1 MTLSIFYIG
10 DSAELIASLSG
21 FPDPEISF
29 SHAADGMAASKY
41 LKTGHKP
48 NVILCALK
56 APGVDGFDLHAEIR
70 QDPTYNHTAFILL
83 CDEFREDLYKKA
95 FLQRI
100 DDFYVLPVTDIQ
112 GLLSRIDFLR
122 NFRLRKIEGPVY
134 HMPFIKRL
142 FDVVVASVALIVLSP
157 LLVVVMI
164 AIRLESKGKVYYIS
178 KRIGK
183 GLDSFNFYKLRSM
196 RVGADAELNKLAKE
210 KNQYATEQQKR
221 GIDYSLPCE
230 RCAALPEGQHCST
243 VLVIEGDKKICEYWY
258 KKQKQALATTFF
270 KISNDPRVT
279 RVGKI
284 IRKTS
289 IDELPQL
296 LNVIKG
302 DMSIVGN
309 RPLPVYEANELT
321 NDEMSKRMLAPAG
334 ITGLWQVKLRGQ
346 GGVMSEAQR
355 KSLDNDY
362 YDHLVGKKYSFMFDL
377 KLMLM
382 TVRALFQKDSV

>member
-21 FPDPEISF
+21 FPDPEVSF
-29 SHAADGMAASKY
+29 AHAADGMAASKY
-41 LKTGHKP
+41 LKTGPKP

-56 APGVDGFDLHAEIR
+56 APGMNAFDLHSDIR
-70 QDPTYNHTAFILL
+70 KDPTYNHTAFILI
-83 CDEFREDLYKKA
+83 CDEFREDLFKQA
-95 FLQRI
+95 FRQRI
-100 DDFYVLPVTDIQ
+100 DDYYVLPMDDIQ
-112 GLLSRIDFLR
+112 GLISRVDFLC

-142 FDVVVASVALIVLSP
+142 FDILVASVALILLSP
-157 LLVVVMI
+157 LLLIVMI

-183 GLDSFNFYKLRSM
+183 GLEPFNFYKLRSM
-196 RVGADAELNKLAKE
+196 RVGADAELSKLAKE
-210 KNQYATEQQKR
+210 KNQYATAQQKR
-221 GIDYSLPCE
+221 GIDYTLPCE
-230 RCAALPEGQHCST
+230 KCAGLPEGQTCST
-243 VLVIEGDKKICEYWY
+243 VLFIEGHEICEYWY
-258 KKQKQALATTFF
+258 KKQKQALSTTFF

-279 RVGKI
+279 RVGNF
-284 IRKTS
+284 IRNTS

-296 LNVIKG
+296 LNVLKG

-309 RPLPVYEANELT
+309 RPLPLYEANELT
-321 NDEMSKRMLAPAG
+321 NDDMSKRMLAPAG

-346 GGVMSEAQR
+346 GGVMSEAER

-362 YDHLVGKKYSFMFDL
+362 YDHLVGNKYSFLFDL